1 LTFLRPPSALEKSLL
16 DTATDNYH
24 QALLSQGAES
34 HLAYLT
40 EERGFSLETI
50 KRFKLGV
57 VLGQGVLASDEPKR
71 GWLTIP
77 YLSPTGTLMIRYRRP
92 PGSTAPMKYWTSKG
106 DKMRMF
112 NTNALVSPG
121 HWIAICEGEADTMAA
136 VQCGIPAVGV
146 PGVHHWKPYMRN
158 ILSGF
163 SRVVV
168 MADNDDKEEQGAKF
182 GEMIAEQLDEVKVIL
197 SPKGHD
203 VNSTMLALGPAGLRQ
218 HFGIDKHSEG

>member
-1 LTFLRPPSALEKSLL
+1 
-16 DTATDNYH
+16 
-24 QALLSQGAES
+24 
-34 HLAYLT
+34 
-40 EERGFSLETI
+40 
-50 KRFKLGV
+50 
-57 VLGQGVLASDEPKR
+57 
-71 GWLTIP
+71 
-77 YLSPTGTLMIRYRRP
+77 
-92 PGSTAPMKYWTSKG
+92 
-106 DKMRMF
+106 
-112 NTNALVSPG
+112 
-121 HWIAICEGEADTMAA
+121 
-136 VQCGIPAVGV
+136 
-146 PGVHHWKPYMRN
+146 MRN